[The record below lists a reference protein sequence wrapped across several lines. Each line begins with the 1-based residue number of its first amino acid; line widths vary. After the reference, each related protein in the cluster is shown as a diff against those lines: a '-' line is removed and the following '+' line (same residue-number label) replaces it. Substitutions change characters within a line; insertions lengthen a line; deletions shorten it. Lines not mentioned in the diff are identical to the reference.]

1 MQIWETDLSTS
12 PLLHPQLTI
21 CLGYFD
27 GIHLGHQQLIQ
38 KAKSLG
44 YPIALLTFDR
54 NPKPNREIKQLTPI
68 QTKKKLFQSMGIDYL
83 VVVQF
88 SEQVKSISP
97 LSFLNFLA
105 NIGGKNLV
113 CGPDFSFG
121 NLAEGNVNMIQQD
134 SRFQLYIVPHVLV
147 QGQKVS
153 TRNLVACLDQ
163 GQLDLIPALLGRPY
177 SVEGY
182 VGKGLG
188 EGKKMGY
195 PTANIVL
202 DAPFYL
208 PKNGVYITL
217 IKIDGHTYYSLA
229 SLGYHPTVAN
239 LDHPTLEVFVLNYQG
254 NLYEKYVEVAFLHYL
269 RPEQKFPSKD
279 ALIQQMDMDQ
289 ATALKLQA
297 TLPKEF

>member
-1 MQIWETDLSTS
+1 
-12 PLLHPQLTI
+12 
-21 CLGYFD
+21 
-27 GIHLGHQQLIQ
+27 
-38 KAKSLG
+38 
-44 YPIALLTFDR
+44 
-54 NPKPNREIKQLTPI
+54 
-68 QTKKKLFQSMGIDYL
+68 MGIDYL

-88 SEQVKSISP
+88 SDQVKSISP

-134 SRFQLYIVPHVLV
+134 PRFRLYMVPHVLV

-177 SVEGY
+177 SVEGF

-279 ALIQQMDMDQ
+279 ALIQQMDTDKATAVNMQ
-289 ATALKLQA
+289 ATM
-297 TLPKEF
+297 PKEF

>member
-27 GIHLGHQQLIQ
+27 GIHLGHQKLLQ

-54 NPKPNREIKQLTPI
+54 NPKPNRERQQLTPI
-68 QTKKKLFQSMGIDYL
+68 QTKKKLFQSMGVDYL
-83 VVVQF
+83 IVVQF
-88 SEQVKSISP
+88 TELVKSITP
-97 LSFLNFLA
+97 HAFLDFLSH
-105 NIGGKNLV
+105 IGGKHLV
-113 CGPDFSFG
+113 CGPDFTFG
-121 NLAEGNVNMIQQD
+121 KLAEGNIDVIRQD
-134 SRFQLYIVPHVLV
+134 ERFELNIVPHLFVND
-147 QGQKVS
+147 QKVS
-153 TRNLVACLDQ
+153 TRDIVACLDQ
-163 GQLDLIPALLGRPY
+163 GQLNLIPALLGRPY

-217 IKIDGHTYYSLA
+217 IKIDGQTYYSLA
-229 SLGYHPTVAN
+229 SLGFHPTVAN

-269 RPEQKFPSKD
+269 RNEQKFSSKD
-279 ALIQQMDMDQ
+279 ALVQQMDIDK
-289 ATALKLQA
+289 ATALKLQS

>member
-12 PLLHPQLTI
+12 PLLHSQLTI

-27 GIHLGHQQLIQ
+27 GIHLGHQQLILQ
-38 KAKSLG
+38 AKSLG
-44 YPIALLTFDR
+44 HPVALLTFDR
-54 NPKPNREIKQLTPI
+54 NPKPNREVQQLTPI
-68 QTKKKLFQSMGIDYL
+68 QSKKKLFHSMGVDYL
-83 VVVQF
+83 IIVQF
-88 SEQVKSISP
+88 SELVKSISP
-97 LSFLNFLA
+97 SVFLNFLS
-105 NIGGKNLV
+105 NIGGKQLV
-113 CGPDFSFG
+113 CGPDFTFG
-121 NLAEGNVNMIQQD
+121 KLAEGNIKMIQED
-134 SRFQLYIVPHVLV
+134 PRFRLYTVPHVLV

-153 TRNLVACLDQ
+153 TRYIVACLDK
-163 GQLDLIPALLGRPY
+163 GELSSIPGLLGRPY

-217 IKIDGHTYYSLA
+217 IKIDGVTYYSLA
-229 SLGYHPTVAN
+229 SLGFHPTVAN

-269 RPEQKFPSKD
+269 RGEHKFSSKD
-279 ALIQQMDMDQ
+279 ALIHQMDNDK
-289 ATALKLQA
+289 ATAIKMQD

>member
-12 PLLHPQLTI
+12 PLLHPKLTI

-38 KAKSLG
+38 QAKSLG
-44 YPIALLTFDR
+44 HPVALLTFDR
-54 NPKPNREIKQLTPI
+54 NPKPNREIQQLTPI
-68 QTKKKLFQSMGIDYL
+68 QSKKKLFQAMGINFL
-83 VVVQF
+83 IVVQF
-88 SEQVKSISP
+88 SELVKSISP
-97 LSFLNFLA
+97 KDFLNFLV
-105 NIGGKNLV
+105 NIGGKQLV

-121 NLAEGNVNMIQQD
+121 KLAEGNVDMIKQD
-134 SRFQLYIVPHVLV
+134 HRFQLHVVPHLHVK
-147 QGQKVS
+147 GHKVS
-153 TRNLVACLDQ
+153 TRDIVACLDQ
-163 GQLDLIPALLGRPY
+163 GQLDSMLALLGRPY

-188 EGKKMGY
+188 EGRKMGY

-202 DAPFYL
+202 DAPYYL

-229 SLGYHPTVAN
+229 SLGFHPTVAN
-239 LDHPTLEVFVLNYQG
+239 LDHPTLEVFVLNYEG

-269 RPEQKFPSKD
+269 RNEQKFPSKD
-279 ALIQQMDMDQ
+279 ALIHQMNMDK
-289 ATALKLQA
+289 ATALKMQA
-297 TLPKEF
+297 TLPKDF

>member
-44 YPIALLTFDR
+44 HPIALLTFDR

-279 ALIQQMDMDQ
+279 ALIQQMDRDQ
-289 ATALKLQA
+289 ATALKMQA

>member
-44 YPIALLTFDR
+44 HPIALLTFDR

>member
-44 YPIALLTFDR
+44 HPIALLTFDR
-54 NPKPNREIKQLTPI
+54 NPKPNRETQQLTPI

-121 NLAEGNVNMIQQD
+121 SFAEGNVDMIHQD
-134 SRFQLYIVPHVLV
+134 PRFQLYMVPHVLV

-153 TRNLVACLDQ
+153 TRNIVACLDQ

-279 ALIQQMDMDQ
+279 ALIQQMDRDQ

>member
-44 YPIALLTFDR
+44 HPIALLTFDR

-279 ALIQQMDMDQ
+279 ALIQQMDRDQ

>member
-44 YPIALLTFDR
+44 NPIALLTFDR
-54 NPKPNREIKQLTPI
+54 NPKPNREIQQLTPI
-68 QTKKKLFQSMGIDYL
+68 QSKKRIFQTMGVDFLI
-83 VVVQF
+83 VVQF
-88 SEQVKSISP
+88 SEKVKSLSP
-97 LSFLNFLA
+97 INFLNFLA
-105 NIGGKNLV
+105 NIGGKQLV

-121 NLAEGNVNMIQQD
+121 KLAKGNIDMIQQD
-134 SRFQLYIVPHVLV
+134 NRFRLYVVPHLHVS
-147 QGQKVS
+147 GQKIS
-153 TRNLVACLDQ
+153 TRDIVTRLDE
-163 GQLDLIPALLGRPY
+163 GKLDSIIPLLGRPY

-188 EGKKMGY
+188 EGRKMGY

-217 IKIDGHTYYSLA
+217 IKIDGVTYYSLA
-229 SLGYHPTVAN
+229 SLGFHPTVAN

-254 NLYEKYVEVAFLHYL
+254 NLYEKYVEVAFLHYI
-269 RPEQKFPSKD
+269 RNEQKFPSKD
-279 ALIQQMDMDQ
+279 ALIHQMNKDRD
-289 ATALKLQA
+289 TALKMQA
-297 TLPKEF
+297 TLPKDF

>member
-27 GIHLGHQQLIQ
+27 GIHLGHQQLIHQ
-38 KAKSLG
+38 AKSLG
-44 YPIALLTFDR
+44 QPIALLTFDR
-54 NPKPNREIKQLTPI
+54 NPKPNRETKQLTPL
-68 QTKKKLFQSMGIDYL
+68 QSKKKLFQSLGVDYL
-83 VVVQF
+83 IVVQF
-88 SEQVKSISP
+88 SDHVKSLSP
-97 LSFLNFLA
+97 KVFLNFLS
-105 NIGGKNLV
+105 NIGGQQLI

-121 NLAEGNVNMIQQD
+121 RLAEGNIDLIQQD
-134 SRFQLYIVPHVLV
+134 GRFRLHVVPHLLV
-147 QGQKVS
+147 QGQKIS
-153 TRNLVACLDQ
+153 TRDIVACLDQ
-163 GQLDLIPALLGRPY
+163 GQLGLILPLLGRPY

-202 DAPFYL
+202 DAPYYL
-208 PKNGVYITL
+208 PKNGVYVTL
-217 IKIDGHTYYSLA
+217 IKIDGQTYYSLA
-229 SLGYHPTVAN
+229 SLGFHPTVAN
-239 LDHPTLEVFVLNYQG
+239 LDHPTLEVFVLNYEG

-269 RPEQKFPSKD
+269 RNEQKFPSKD
-279 ALIQQMDMDQ
+279 ALIHQMDLDK
-289 ATALKLQA
+289 ATALKMQA

>member
-12 PLLHPQLTI
+12 PLLHSQLTI

-27 GIHLGHQQLIQ
+27 GIHLGHQQLIKQ
-38 KAKSLG
+38 AKSLG
-44 YPIALLTFDR
+44 HPIALLTFDR
-54 NPKPNREIKQLTPI
+54 NPKPNREIQQLTPI
-68 QTKKKLFQSMGIDYL
+68 HTKKKLFQSMGVDFLI
-83 VVVQF
+83 VVQF

-97 LSFLNFLA
+97 RNFLNFLA
-105 NIGGKNLV
+105 NIGGKHLV

-121 NLAEGNVNMIQQD
+121 KLAEGNIALIKQD
-134 SRFQLYIVPHVLV
+134 PRFHLHVVPHLLV
-147 QGQKVS
+147 KNQKVS
-153 TRNLVACLDQ
+153 TRDIVASLDQ
-163 GQLDLIPALLGRPY
+163 GKLDLIPALLGRPY

-188 EGKKMGY
+188 EGRKMGY

-202 DAPFYL
+202 DAPYYL

-229 SLGYHPTVAN
+229 SLGFHPTVAK

-254 NLYEKYVEVAFLHYL
+254 NLYEKYVEVAFLYYL
-269 RPEQKFPSKD
+269 RNEQKFSSKD
-279 ALIQQMDMDQ
+279 ALVHQMDIDK
-289 ATALKLQA
+289 ATALRMQA
-297 TLPKEF
+297 TLPREF

>member
-38 KAKSLG
+38 QAKSLG
-44 YPIALLTFDR
+44 HPIALLTFDR
-54 NPKPNREIKQLTPI
+54 NPKPNREIQQLTPI
-68 QTKKKLFQSMGIDYL
+68 QAKKKLFQAMGINFL
-83 VVVQF
+83 IVVQF
-88 SEQVKSISP
+88 SELVKSISP
-97 LSFLNFLA
+97 KDFLNFLA
-105 NIGGKNLV
+105 NIGGKQLV

-121 NLAEGNVNMIQQD
+121 KLAEGNVDMIKQD
-134 SRFQLYIVPHVLV
+134 HRFQLHVVPHLHVK
-147 QGQKVS
+147 GHKVS
-153 TRNLVACLDQ
+153 TRDIVACLDQ
-163 GQLDLIPALLGRPY
+163 GQLDSMLALLGRPY

-188 EGKKMGY
+188 EGRKMGY

-202 DAPFYL
+202 DAPYYL

-229 SLGYHPTVAN
+229 SLGFHPTVAN
-239 LDHPTLEVFVLNYQG
+239 LDHPTLEVFVLNYEG

-269 RPEQKFPSKD
+269 RSEQKFPTKD
-279 ALIQQMDMDQ
+279 ALINQMDLDK
-289 ATALKLQA
+289 ATALKMQA
-297 TLPKEF
+297 TLPKDF